1 MDRELRH
8 RRIGVRTYMLVSLG
22 SAAFTILAIEM
33 VGAAGTGDA
42 TRAVQGIAGGIGFLG
57 AGAIIQ
63 GDRKVGGMA
72 TAASLWASGAIGVA
86 AGAGYMVLAIGVAV
100 FAAVILAISKLMDH
114 RGSEDRPDL
123 D

>member
-1 MDRELRH
+1 
-8 RRIGVRTYMLVSLG
+8 MLVSLG

-33 VGAAGTGDA
+33 VGVAGSGDA
-42 TRAVQGIAGGIGFLG
+42 TRAIQGIAGGIGFLG

-86 AGAGYMVLAIGVAV
+86 AGAGYTFLAVSVAV
-100 FAAVILAISKLMDH
+100 FAALVLAISKFMEH

-123 D
+123 